1 MEEIC
6 KKIVETLKTK
16 KCTISFME
24 SCTGGFLA
32 NSITNIPGASDVLK
46 VSLVTYSTE
55 YKEHFGVDKNIIKQ
69 YTVYSME
76 TAKEM
81 SRNVSNLAKSNI
93 GVGVTGELGNTTKDE
108 NRVYY
113 SIYFSN
119 INKYITK
126 EIVIES
132 NKREKMKGTVAD
144 NIFKDIMEELNGQY
158 E

>member
-6 KKIVETLKTK
+6 KKIVEKLRDKNY
-16 KCTISFME
+16 TISFME

-32 NSITNIPGASDVLK
+32 DSITNVEGASNILK

-55 YKEHFGVDKNIIKQ
+55 YKEQFGVDKNIIKQ
-69 YTVYSME
+69 YTVYSIE

-81 SRNVSNLAKSNI
+81 SRNVANFAKSNLGI
-93 GVGVTGELGNTTKDE
+93 GVTGELGNTNKDM
-108 NRVYY
+108 NKVYY
-113 SIYFSN
+113 SIYIN
-119 INKYITK
+119 NKNKYITK
-126 EIVIES
+126 EIIVKD
-132 NKREKMKGTVAD
+132 NKRRDMKKTVAD